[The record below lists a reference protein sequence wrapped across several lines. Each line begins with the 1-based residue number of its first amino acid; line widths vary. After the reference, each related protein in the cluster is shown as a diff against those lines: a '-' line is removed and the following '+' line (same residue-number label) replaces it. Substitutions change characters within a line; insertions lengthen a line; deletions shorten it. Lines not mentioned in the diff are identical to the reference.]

1 MKMYFSGPC
10 QVWRALAEALSAR
23 QDLCWEAPDPDAAMA
38 AWEAALS
45 SGIRDGLVGI
55 ADDLM
60 SGMVGFGDGRSAAA
74 RSRCP
79 SVAQMDASLGSGA
92 ELQEAMAAVS
102 ISDRALAS
110 ADSGAGDGYDGGED
124 ADGDDEG
131 GEDEE
136 GDRSE
141 AEAFADACEGLVG
154 QLVGLFPLQM
164 VPRVLVLLSERIA
177 SLEQNLGCAQ
187 PNAVGTVRDLCMALR
202 LASRCACHLPAQGQ
216 GAAEAAAAVTSVLG
230 LVEAWP
236 GARLRLAAATGGD
249 LAGVDRL
256 GARLFKLTAA
266 LEAVWLPKAVMQT
279 GGREVAGRAWAAAL
293 RGAASVAS
301 EAIAQGQGQQQLPP
315 AILESAFE
323 MVAVLGSVS
332 RSFQELV
339 RTLRSDPPPPPPTC
353 CSDCAKTPS
362 DLNCTDLNPWRL
374 SVLPVREQ
382 RNRQRSSCR
391 LWCKQPLCSS
401 SGSSRPLRPSP
412 CHCGG
417 S

>member
-1 MKMYFSGPC
+1 MNLAPCFLPSCRVPGLSQSAHSPLLRPFVFSEDVLLSGPC

-60 SGMVGFGDGRSAAA
+60 SGMVGLGDGGCATT
-74 RSRCP
+74 SRCP
-79 SVAQMDASLGSGA
+79 SVAQMDVSLGSGA

-102 ISDRALAS
+102 ISDRALAD

-124 ADGDDEG
+124 ADGGDEG
-131 GEDEE
+131 AEEDE

-164 VPRVLVLLSERIA
+164 VPRVLVLLSERIT

-187 PNAVGTVRDLCMALR
+187 PDAARTVRDLCMALR

-216 GAAEAAAAVTSVLG
+216 GAAEAAAAVASVLG

-236 GARLRLAAATGGD
+236 GARLRIAAATGGD

-256 GARLFKLTAA
+256 GVRLFKLVAA
-266 LEAVWLPKAVMQT
+266 LEAVWLPKAAMQT
-279 GGREVAGRAWAAAL
+279 GGREVAVRAWAAAL
-293 RGAASVAS
+293 RGATLVAS

-332 RSFQELV
+332 RSFPELV
-339 RTLRSDPPPPPPTC
+339 RIAPYPRHTHTHTYNSTIVLTAPR
-353 CSDCAKTPS
+353 
-362 DLNCTDLNPWRL
+362 RL
-374 SVLPVREQ
+374 Q
-382 RNRQRSSCR
+382 T
-391 LWCKQPLCSS
+391 
-401 SGSSRPLRPSP
+401 
-412 CHCGG
+412 
-417 S
+417 